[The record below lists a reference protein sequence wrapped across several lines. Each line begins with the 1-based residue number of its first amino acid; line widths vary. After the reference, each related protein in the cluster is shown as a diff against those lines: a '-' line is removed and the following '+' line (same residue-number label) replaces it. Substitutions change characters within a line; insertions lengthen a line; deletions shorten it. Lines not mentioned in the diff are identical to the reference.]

1 MTVQKENK
9 GFIHLLIFESDE
21 GIVINYKEDENLAY
35 VTIGMTDAKVYVFSF
50 VTSSFMKFPT
60 IDFIEHVF

>member
-1 MTVQKENK
+1 
-9 GFIHLLIFESDE
+9 LIFESDE

-50 VTSSFMKFPT
+50 VTSSFMKFP
-60 IDFIEHVF
+60 